1 MVGAL
6 CSARKMGMISKNG
19 GILREKGTPSA
30 AGFRID
36 TGYYNNDPLDKIQ
49 KQAGQGYR
57 GYGTFVKNDSKV
69 ILLK

>member
-30 AGFRID
+30 AEFQ
-36 TGYYNNDPLDKIQ
+36 N
-49 KQAGQGYR
+49 
-57 GYGTFVKNDSKV
+57 
-69 ILLK
+69 